1 MSDYLFSG
9 ALPWFTIPALI
20 GSGVF
25 VLLITLMLVGGLDID
40 ADVDL
45 DTDVDAS
52 GDASADSFKV
62 LSIQAISA
70 FLMGFGWGGF
80 AALRTFAND
89 NFAIATVVGFGCGV
103 GVAWLLV
110 LGLKALYALES
121 SGNISVGDAVG
132 LEGEVYVRVPASGEG
147 SGRVRI
153 VIDERQ
159 RIYNATTEGE
169 EISRSSRV
177 LVTRVTGNTLT
188 VVRA

>member
-25 VLLITLMLVGGLDID
+25 GLLIIMMLVGGLDID

-45 DTDVDAS
+45 DTDVDAD

-62 LSIQAISA
+62 LSIQTISA

-80 AALRTFAND
+80 AAHKTFASD
-89 NFAIATVVGFGCGV
+89 SFAISAAVGFGCGV
-103 GVAWLLV
+103 VIAWLLV
-110 LGLKALYALES
+110 LGLKALYELES
-121 SGNISVGDAVG
+121 SGNVSVKDAVG
-132 LEGEVYVRVPASGEG
+132 IEGEVYVRVPAAGEG
-147 SGRVRI
+147 SGRVR
-153 VIDERQ
+153 VVLDERQ
-159 RIYNATTEGE
+159 RIYNAVTEGE
-169 EISRSSRV
+169 EIPRSARV
-177 LVTRVTGNTLT
+177 LVTRVTGNTLM